1 MKLFI
6 LVFILASSL
15 MAIPNPSIL
24 KIRGGLFSY
33 YSSHPLK
40 LKTSEIKK
48 AIIIV
53 HGSERNADTYYK
65 TMASLALKNN
75 QDSSTL
81 VIAPHFKL
89 STDQLMKDELIFSE
103 EGWLRGDMSQTS
115 HQVSSFEVIDLFLR
129 QLGDK
134 NFFPLLEEII
144 LTGHSAGGQLT
155 QRFALGSMT
164 DELFSDVKMK
174 YIIANPGS
182 YTYLNELRD
191 SGNDLWIKPQINC
204 RYNDYKFG
212 LENLNGYV
220 GRSFTSDIIKRYIRR
235 DITYMVGSNDTLEN
249 IDQTCPAKLQGINR
263 LVRGMLFKK
272 HLDQFF
278 TDHQHQLIIIPEVG
292 HTQHGIYNS
301 ALGANLF
308 FLK

>member
-6 LVFILASSL
+6 FVLFLASSL
-15 MAIPNPSIL
+15 MALPEPSVL

-33 YSSHPLK
+33 YISHPLK
-40 LKTSEIKK
+40 IKNAEIKK

-53 HGSERNADTYYK
+53 HGSERNASTYYK

-81 VIAPHFKL
+81 IIAPHFKL
-89 STDQLMKDELIFSE
+89 STDQLIKDELTFSE

-115 HQVSSFEVIDLFLR
+115 HQVSSFEVIDSFLR

-134 NFFPLLEEII
+134 NFFPFLEEMI

-155 QRFALGSMT
+155 QRFALGSVT
-164 DELFSDVKMK
+164 DELFNDVKMK
-174 YIIANPGS
+174 YIVANPGS
-182 YTYLNELRD
+182 YTYLNDLRD
-191 SGNDLWIKPQINC
+191 SGNGSWIKPQVNC
-204 RYNDYKFG
+204 SYNDYKFG
-212 LENLNGYV
+212 LENPNGYV
-220 GRSFTSDIIKRYIRR
+220 GRSFVADIIKRYLKRKIV
-235 DITYMVGSNDTLEN
+235 YMVGSRDTLEN
-249 IDQTCPAKLQGINR
+249 IDQTCPAVVQGRNR
-263 LVRGMLFKK
+263 LERGSLFKK

-278 TDHQHQLIIIPEVG
+278 PDHQHELIIVPEVG

-301 ALGANLF
+301 LLGASLF
-308 FLK
+308 FKK